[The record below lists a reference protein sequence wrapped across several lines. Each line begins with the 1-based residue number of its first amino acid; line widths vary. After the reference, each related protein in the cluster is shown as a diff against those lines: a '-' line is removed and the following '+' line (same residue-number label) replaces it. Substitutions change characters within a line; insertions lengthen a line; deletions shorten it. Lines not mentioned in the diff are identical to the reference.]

1 MVTWEFTHEN
11 EEVTAALPTR
21 KQQLSDMRGSEEIEI
36 ASRMRAICERHSGR
50 NELITKDFLSESTGV
65 ESSR

>member
-50 NELITKDFLSESTGV
+50 NELE
-65 ESSR
+65 